1 VYILKVIVT
10 GGAGFIGSHLSRKLV
25 SENHEVM
32 VIDELH
38 PYYSIERKQR
48 QLEWIKETGSIRFI
62 QKSLLHNVNELKDVF
77 EEFKAD
83 CVIHLAA
90 LPGVTYSITAPNEY
104 IDYDITATV
113 NTLKLAGD
121 SGVKHFIFASSSS
134 VYGERDNIPL
144 KEDMANGQVISPYAA
159 AKASAESFCHA
170 FASLYSYQMTILRF
184 FTVYG
189 PWGRPDMAI
198 SKFIR
203 KAIHNEEITIFGNGS
218 ARDYTYIEDCVDG
231 ILKAFCYS
239 RGNEIFNIGSGN
251 PISLEDLVNEITK
264 YFPNIII
271 NKTDFRKGDVLTT
284 WADWGK
290 ANQLLGYEP
299 KVPFTEGLKRTI
311 DWAYKNEI

>member
-1 VYILKVIVT
+1 MIVT
-10 GGAGFIGSHLSRKLV
+10 GGAGFIGSHLSRKLIT
-25 SENHEVM
+25 EEHDVM

-38 PYYSIERKQR
+38 PYYSIERKKR
-48 QLEWIKETGSIRFI
+48 QLEWINEVGSIRFI
-62 QKSLLHNVNELKDVF
+62 QKSLLHDVDELKDVF
-77 EEFKAD
+77 EEYKAD
-83 CVIHLAA
+83 CIIHLAA
-90 LPGVTYSITAPNEY
+90 LPGVTYSITSPNEY

-134 VYGERDNIPL
+134 VYGERENIPL
-144 KEDMANGQVISPYAA
+144 KEDMANGRVISPYAA

-218 ARDYTYIEDCVDG
+218 ARDYTYVDDCVDG
-231 ILKAFCYS
+231 IMKACFHAK
-239 RGNEIFNIGSGN
+239 GNEIFNIGSGN
-251 PISLEDLVNEITK
+251 PISLEKLVNELIK
-264 YFPNIII
+264 YFPSLKM
-271 NKTDFRKGDVLTT
+271 NKKDFRKGDVMNT
-284 WADWGK
+284 WANWSK
-290 ANQLLGYEP
+290 ANQLLSYEP
-299 KVPFTEGLKRTI
+299 KVSFSEGVRRTI
-311 DWAYKNEI
+311 EWAMKNET